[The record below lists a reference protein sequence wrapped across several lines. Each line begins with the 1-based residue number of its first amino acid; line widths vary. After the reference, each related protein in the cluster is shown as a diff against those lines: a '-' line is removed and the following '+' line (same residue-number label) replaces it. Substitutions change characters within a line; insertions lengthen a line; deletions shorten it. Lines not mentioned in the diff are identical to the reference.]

1 MKLTAIFIL
10 IVALCIEAQTVVAG
24 IVQLTIILTSGAIAL
39 GKEEQY

>member
-24 IVQLTIILTSGAIAL
+24 LVQLTIILTSGADCA
-39 GKEEQY
+39 G